1 MTQEQQREIARKIL
15 VALYEAWAE
24 HTIISLDSVR
34 DEGGWEEGV
43 FDTVV
48 EKLEK
53 QRGLIKSYG
62 SSYTY
67 QTTPDGVFYAED
79 NGIVPEAEAEKHR
92 RIRAHILKH
101 LAELYDRK
109 GSREHEHWE
118 KIAEGAPVDEKHDL
132 LIDLEL
138 LTDAGE
144 IESAST
150 SSFRITDRGLR
161 KYRGSDHEDII

>member
-1 MTQEQQREIARKIL
+1 MSLEQQREIARKIL
-15 VALYEAWAE
+15 LSLYEAWAE
-24 HTIISLDSVR
+24 HTIISLFPVR
-34 DEGGWEEGV
+34 DEGGWEESV

-67 QTTPDGVFYAED
+67 EITPDGVFYAEE
-79 NGIVPEAEAEKHR
+79 NGIVPAAEAEKHG

-101 LAELYDRK
+101 LSDFYDRK
-109 GSREHEHWE
+109 GSREDEHWE
-118 KIAEGAPVDEKHDL
+118 KIAEGAPVDVEQDI

-138 LTDAGE
+138 LTEAGE
-144 IESAST
+144 IEAVSS
-150 SSFRITDRGLR
+150 SSFRITDRGLQ
-161 KYRGSDHEDII
+161 KYRGSDYEDII

>member
-1 MTQEQQREIARKIL
+1 MSQEQQREIARKIL

-24 HTIISLDSVR
+24 HTIVSLFRVQG
-34 DEGGWEEGV
+34 EGGWDERV

-67 QTTPDGVFYAED
+67 EITPDGVFYAED
-79 NGIVPEAEAEKHR
+79 NGIVAEAEAEKHR
-92 RIRAHILKH
+92 RIRAHILKY
-101 LAELYDRK
+101 LSDFYDRM
-109 GSREHEHWE
+109 GSREDEHWE
-118 KIAEGAPVDEKHDL
+118 KIGEGAPVEDKDNL
-132 LIDLEL
+132 LVDLEL

-144 IESAST
+144 IEAASS
-150 SSFRITDRGLR
+150 SSFRITDKGLR
-161 KYRGSDHEDII
+161 KYRGADHEDII